1 MTNNINAFLFRGK
14 INENNTRICV
24 CLRKDNTWD
33 EASVFYIDAPY
44 EEAEE
49 QLTADHFNIMFA
61 NYTVDKN
68 DPDKFFIE
76 QYRHLTMEDAS
87 ATIPDLYKGN
97 KFFSKVEA
105 GYQKLLNMGN

>member
-1 MTNNINAFLFRGK
+1 MINNINAFLFRGK
-14 INENNTRICV
+14 INENNTRVCV
-24 CLRKDNTWD
+24 CLRKDNAWD

-61 NYTVDKN
+61 NYIIDKD

-76 QYRHLTMEDAS
+76 QYQHLTMEDTS
-87 ATIPDLYKGN
+87 STIPDLYKN
-97 KFFSKVEA
+97 SKFFSKVEQ
-105 GYQKLLNMGN
+105 GYQKLLTMGN